1 VRLAKDG
8 ADIVAHSAGFDGLW
22 LNTAQEMS
30 IRNEHAIA
38 DRYLFDGS
46 GEDGRSDPPGAGE

>member
-1 VRLAKDG
+1 M
-8 ADIVAHSAGFDGLW
+8 HSAGFDGLW

-38 DRYLFDGS
+38 DRFLFGS
-46 GEDGRSDPPGAGE
+46 GNSDE

>member
-1 VRLAKDG
+1 MNIDAIHAG
-8 ADIVAHSAGFDGLW
+8 MHSRGFEGLW

-38 DRYLFDGS
+38 DRFIFGVDDG
-46 GEDGRSDPPGAGE
+46 DRGRG